1 MKKTFDLNKMGL
13 EPMNELEMQEADGG
27 SIWGRLA
34 ILAGCI
40 LAFTGIGAGFGVALI
55 VGGAIEDAI

>member
-1 MKKTFDLNKMGL
+1 MGL
-13 EPMNELEMQEADGG
+13 EPMNELEMLEADGG

-40 LAFTGIGAGFGVALI
+40 LAFTGIGAGLGIALI
-55 VGGAIEDAI
+55 VRRCGRRNLIN